1 MNWRAYAH
9 THRVLIDFQCK
20 FQRVFS
26 CVKLTRNLSVD
37 LHDNNI
43 QNGLD
48 FCTLTHQLALTTL
61 SKQKKCPSIGETKCS
76 MHWNIKKKKETEINH
91 EMVGIG

>member
-1 MNWRAYAH
+1 MH

-20 FQRVFS
+20 FQRAFS

-61 SKQKKCPSIGETKCS
+61 SKQKNVLVLVKQNVLCIEAEG
-76 MHWNIKKKKETEINH
+76 KKEEETEINH
-91 EMVGIG
+91 EMVGMGW